1 MEQDEDVSTTIKV
14 IAPNK
19 IKNVEVTCA
28 YHSKIFNH
36 YNETVTFNIEG
47 TLFVK
52 DLRRTIQNFKKK
64 ELVAIVKE
72 SNDEHLGVDHDE
84 QMICDVTETNAES
97 NGVLRV
103 TAYKFLNI
111 KFHEKNSES
120 DTNTESKNEVYVVKK
135 DSETVKMMLD
145 IFNARESKRY
155 KLHPTMNHSSSETQ
169 KKITRN
175 TLLVSLESGST
186 IHIKD
191 EERVCVIN

>member
-1 MEQDEDVSTTIKV
+1 MKALSSL
-14 IAPNK
+14 K
-19 IKNVEVTCA
+19 ICEELF
-28 YHSKIFNH
+28 KIS
-36 YNETVTFNIEG
+36 
-47 TLFVK
+47 
-52 DLRRTIQNFKKK
+52 KKK

-84 QMICDVTETNAES
+84 QMICDVAETDAES